1 MFQHID
7 GKKSLSIQK
16 NTVCDFCMFA
26 LVSKFLFVFISF
38 TVFPVPR
45 VTESRLSA
53 GRGLFTFGLKYV
65 FEFVV
70 DTFLYDTI
78 LDILNC
84 QQSPHTT
91 QTTPLIN
98 EWPDEPWTTCTALMG
113 HN

>member
-1 MFQHID
+1 
-7 GKKSLSIQK
+7 
-16 NTVCDFCMFA
+16 MFA
-26 LVSKFLFVFISF
+26 LVSKFLFVL
-38 TVFPVPR
+38 FPSQFLLTVPR
-45 VTESRLSA
+45 VTESWLSA

-84 QQSPHTT
+84 QQNPHTT